1 MLFTFPSRYCSSIGH
16 QVVFW
21 LGGWSPRLPTGFLVS
36 RGTLDPASFTSI
48 STTWLSH
55 SLTGLPRPF
64 VYRCFLILPSATP
77 TILLQ
82 PVWPLP
88 ISLATTFGISVD
100 YFSSPYLDVSVQAVP
115 HAHLFDSVCVT
126 TGLLWWVSPFGH
138 PRIVAYLQ
146 LPEAFRSLSRPSSA
160 PDAKAFP
167 LRSYSLDLLLHK
179 PPLVRLKL
187 LSFRLVL
194 FALFGFV
201 QQCLQ
206 ALL

>member
-36 RGTLDPASFTSI
+36 RGTLDPATFSSI

-64 VYRCFLILPSATP
+64 VYRCFPISPSATP

-82 PVWPLP
+82 SVWPLP

-115 HAHLFDSVCVT
+115 HVWLFDSPYVS
-126 TGLLWWVSPFGH
+126 TGLLYWVSPFGNL
-138 PRIVAYLQ
+138 RIEAYLQ
-146 LPEAFRSLSRPSSA
+146 LPEAYRSLSRPSSA

-167 LRSYSLDLLLHK
+167 LRSYQLDL
-179 PPLVRLKL
+179 
-187 LSFRLVL
+187 
-194 FALFGFV
+194 
-201 QQCLQ
+201 
-206 ALL
+206 

>member
-1 MLFTFPSRYCSSIGH
+1 MVPPFSHRIPRVRWYSGYRSPSSYFAYRTLTVSGRASH
-16 QVVFW
+16 PV
-21 LGGWSPRLPTGFLVS
+21 RLYFEVLISVRT
-36 RGTLDPASFTSI
+36 PA
-48 STTWLSH
+48 
-55 SLTGLPRPF
+55 
-64 VYRCFLILPSATP
+64 V
-77 TILLQ
+77 LLL

-138 PRIVAYLQ
+138 PRIVAHLQ

-167 LRSYSLDLLLHK
+167 LRSCSLDQPHS
-179 PPLVRLKL
+179 
-187 LSFRLVL
+187 LSGTLTS
-194 FALFGFV
+194 
-201 QQCLQ
+201 
-206 ALL
+206 

>member
-1 MLFTFPSRYCSSIGH
+1 M
-16 QVVFW
+16 
-21 LGGWSPRLPTGFLVS
+21 S

-64 VYRCFLILPSATP
+64 VYRCLLILPSATP

-115 HAHLFDSVCVT
+115 HVSLFDSVYVT

-138 PRIVAYLQ
+138 PRIVAHLQ

-167 LRSYSLDLLLHK
+167 LRSYSLDLLTESVPSFNLFQY
-179 PPLVRLKL
+179 
-187 LSFRLVL
+187 LSIPTSVTVENPFS
-194 FALFGFV
+194 GFP
-201 QQCLQ
+201 
-206 ALL
+206 

>member
-1 MLFTFPSRYCSSIGH
+1 M
-16 QVVFW
+16 
-21 LGGWSPRLPTGFLVS
+21 S

-64 VYRCFLILPSATP
+64 VYRCLLLSPSATP

-115 HAHLFDSVCVT
+115 HAHLFDSVYVT

-167 LRSYSLDLLLHK
+167 LRSYSLDLLTESVPSFNLFS
-179 PPLVRLKL
+179 VSFDTYKL
-187 LSFRLVL
+187 YCRKSILWFSIVYYQKNY
-194 FALFGFV
+194 AGS
-201 QQCLQ
+201 
-206 ALL
+206 

>member
-36 RGTLDPASFTSI
+36 RGTLDPAMFTSI

-64 VYRCFLILPSATP
+64 VYRCLPMSPSTTP

-82 PVWPLP
+82 SVWPLP

-115 HAHLFDSVCVT
+115 HIWLFDSPYVDR
-126 TGLLWWVSPFGH
+126 GLLCRVSPFGYL
-138 PRIVAYLQ
+138 RIVAHLQ

-167 LRSYSLDLLLHK
+167 LRSYSLDLVEAKATSL
-179 PPLVRLKL
+179 
-187 LSFRLVL
+187 
-194 FALFGFV
+194 GF
-201 QQCLQ
+201 
-206 ALL
+206 

>member
-21 LGGWSPRLPTGFLVS
+21 LGGWAPRLPTGFLVS
-36 RGTLDPASFTSI
+36 RGTLDPAPFTSI

-64 VYRCFLILPSATP
+64 VYRCLLFLPSATP
-77 TILLQ
+77 KILL
-82 PVWPLP
+82 PSVWPLP

-115 HAHLFDSVCVT
+115 HAYLFDSVCVT
-126 TGLLWWVSPFGH
+126 MGFPWWVSPFGYL
-138 PRIVAYLQ
+138 RISAYLQ

-167 LRSYSLDLLLHK
+167 LRSY
-179 PPLVRLKL
+179 
-187 LSFRLVL
+187 
-194 FALFGFV
+194 
-201 QQCLQ
+201 
-206 ALL
+206 